1 MLSES
6 EISAIQDEI
15 KEEIDLLITGC
26 ETLDMDM
33 AFKVFSRDSDFY
45 MIASDGQDY
54 DFDSFFNNNKDYLDT
69 CIKFELFTRQLDIK
83 VLTSDI
89 VVVSWLYKAVA
100 TLKDGDQDIF
110 ENAGATFI
118 FKKVYDNWA
127 VINYQE
133 STLPPERVNN

>member
-1 MLSES
+1 MLSET
-6 EISAIQDEI
+6 EISEIQDEI
-15 KEEIDLLITGC
+15 KKEIDLLITGC
-26 ETLDMDM
+26 EALDMDM
-33 AFKVFSRDSDFY
+33 AFKVFSRDSDFF
-45 MIASDGQDY
+45 MIGSDGQDY

-69 CIKFELFTRQLDIK
+69 CIKFELFTRKLDIK

-100 TLKDGDQDIF
+100 TLKEGNQDIY
-110 ENAGATFI
+110 ENAGATFL

-133 STLPPERVNN
+133 STLPPERVNI